1 MSLLFLVLFVA
12 AVKSDVAIL
21 EEGFMY
27 AWALF
32 SIADAL
38 WVRTIF
44 RRTDNA

>member
-1 MSLLFLVLFVA
+1 MSVLFLVIFIAML
-12 AVKSDVAIL
+12 KDPDVTVIG
-21 EEGFMY
+21 EEFCY

-44 RRTDNA
+44 GR